1 MSASDDPFCTRG
13 DVVNAS
19 VPLSRRVVSG
29 LSLILLAACGGPG
42 STATPGP
49 GPAPRVPQPIAYQ
62 PLTEGLPPIPAV
74 DAPLAIRVIQPGAN
88 DARPSVD
95 STFVYGS
102 VGTGDV
108 ALLVNGVQVPVAP
121 NGAFIAYLP
130 LPQDGAWRLE
140 AFKGR
145 ERAATTITYR
155 AAATPTPPGTAAPTG
170 STPEGAFPAPLAG
183 VVTGGADT
191 LATGSDAVYARPTP
205 TGTYRWFFPRGA
217 RLTLLER
224 RRAQYRVQLDTA
236 TAWIDTTAVRV
247 QAGASPSAPA
257 GATMQAQVVPVA
269 DGAELRVASG
279 FAPFLV
285 NVGEGGVT
293 VTVYRAGA
301 AAVQVERNE
310 FVTGATMAAA
320 GAGASQATVSLARGA
335 WGYKAFYRPDGT
347 LVVRIRQPPR
357 IDAGDPLRGMRIV
370 VDPGHPPAGA
380 TGPTGLY
387 EGDANLAIG
396 LRLAERLRAGGAEVI
411 LTRTTDAPLELAPR
425 VEMAVDR
432 DAHLLV
438 SVHNNAFGEGQNPFR
453 AHHTSTYYFH
463 PFSRDAAAALVAEI
477 APVVRIPNR
486 GALFGNLALARPTW
500 MPSVLTESLFMP
512 IPEQEN
518 ALRDPQ
524 FVERLAEAHARG
536 IEAFFRARAGR

>member
-1 MSASDDPFCTRG
+1 MITS
-13 DVVNAS
+13 
-19 VPLSRRVVSG
+19 
-29 LSLILLAACGGPG
+29 AACGSG
-42 STATPGP
+42 TAGTPGP
-49 GPAPRVPQPIAYQ
+49 GPGPGPVPGGVPQPVRYQ
-62 PLTEGLPPIPAV
+62 PLTEGLPPIPQV
-74 DAPLAIRVIQPGAN
+74 DAPLAIRVIQPVAN
-88 DARPSVD
+88 QPRPSVD

-130 LPQDGAWRLE
+130 LPADGAWRLE

-145 ERAATTITYR
+145 ERAEATVSYR
-155 AAATPTPPGTAAPTG
+155 APSTTPTQPGPARTG

-183 VVTGGADT
+183 VVTGGADM

-205 TGTYRWFFPRGA
+205 TGTYRWFFPRGT
-217 RLTLLER
+217 RLSLVER

-236 TAWIDTTAVRV
+236 SAWIDTTAVRV
-247 QAGASPSAPA
+247 QPGAAPA
-257 GATMQAQVVPVA
+257 APASGAMQAQVVPVA

-285 NVGEGGVT
+285 NVVDGGVT
-293 VTVYRAGA
+293 VTVYRAGTA
-301 AAVQVERNE
+301 TVQVERNE
-310 FVTGATMAAA
+310 FVTGATMTAA
-320 GAGASQATVSLARGA
+320 GAGATQAMVSLARGA
-335 WGYKAFYRPDGT
+335 WGYRASYRPDGT

-357 IDAGDPLRGMRIV
+357 VDAGDPLRGMRIV
-370 VDPGHPPAGA
+370 IDPGHPPAGA

-425 VEMAVDR
+425 VEQAVER

-453 AHHTSTYYFH
+453 SHHTSTYYFH
-463 PFSRDAAAALVAEI
+463 SFSRDLAAALVAEI

-486 GALFGNLALARPTW
+486 GAMYGNLALVRPTW
-500 MPSVLTESLFMP
+500 MPSTLTESLFMP

-524 FVERLAEAHARG
+524 FIDRLAEAHARG
-536 IEAFFRARAGR
+536 IAAFFRARAGR

>member
-1 MSASDDPFCTRG
+1 M
-13 DVVNAS
+13 VNAS
-19 VPLSRRVVSG
+19 VPLSRAAVSG
-29 LSLILLAACGGPG
+29 LALLVAAACGPGTSGAPGTGPV
-42 STATPGP
+42 PG
-49 GPAPRVPQPIAYQ
+49 GVPQPVAYR
-62 PLTEGLPPIPAV
+62 PLTEGLPPIPRV
-74 DAPLAIRVIQPGAN
+74 DAPLAIRVIQPVAN
-88 DARPSVD
+88 QPRPSVD

-130 LPQDGAWRLE
+130 LPADGAWRLE

-145 ERAATTITYR
+145 ERVETTVSYR
-155 AAATPTPPGTAAPTG
+155 APSTPTPPSGTTRTA

-183 VVTGGADT
+183 IVSGGADT

-205 TGTYRWFFPRGA
+205 TGPYRWFFPRGA

-236 TAWIDTTAVRV
+236 SAWIDTTAVRV
-247 QAGASPSAPA
+247 QSGAAAAGAPGS
-257 GATMQAQVVPVA
+257 MQARVVPVA
-269 DGAELRVASG
+269 DGAELRIPAG

-285 NVGEGGVT
+285 NVADAGVT
-293 VTVYRAGA
+293 VTVYRAGSA
-301 AAVQVERNE
+301 TVQVERNE

-320 GAGASQATVSLARGA
+320 GAGATQATVSLARGA

-370 VDPGHPPAGA
+370 IDPGHPPAGA

-387 EGDANLAIG
+387 EGEANLAIS

-425 VEMAVDR
+425 VEQAVDR

-453 AHHTSTYYFH
+453 SHHTSTYYFH
-463 PFSRDAAAALVAEI
+463 PFSRDLAAALVAEI

-486 GALFGNLALARPTW
+486 GAMYGNLALVRPTW
-500 MPSVLTESLFMP
+500 MPSTLTESLFMP

-524 FVERLAEAHARG
+524 FIDRLAEAHARG
-536 IEAFFRARAGR
+536 IAAFFRARAGR

>member
-1 MSASDDPFCTRG
+1 MTDPFCTRG

-19 VPLSRRVVSG
+19 VPMSRATVSG
-29 LSLILLAACGGPG
+29 LALLAAAACGPG
-42 STATPGP
+42 TSGTPGPGP
-49 GPAPRVPQPIAYQ
+49 GPAPGGVPQPVRYQ
-62 PLTEGLPPIPAV
+62 PLTEGLPPIPRV
-74 DAPLAIRVIQPGAN
+74 DAPLTIRVIQPAAN
-88 DARPSVD
+88 QPRPSVD
-95 STFVYGS
+95 STSVYGS
-102 VGTGDV
+102 VGTGGA

-121 NGAFIAYLP
+121 NGAFIAFLP
-130 LPQDGAWRLE
+130 VPADGTWRLE

-145 ERAATTITYR
+145 QRAEATVSYR
-155 AAATPTPPGTAAPTG
+155 APSTATPPASTARTA
-170 STPEGAFPAPLAG
+170 STPEGLFPAPLAG

-205 TGTYRWFFPRGA
+205 TGPYRWFFPRGA
-217 RLTLLER
+217 RLSLVER
-224 RRAQYRVQLDTA
+224 RRAQYRVQLDTVS
-236 TAWIDTTAVRV
+236 AWIDTTAVRV
-247 QAGASPSAPA
+247 QSGAAASPAS
-257 GATMQAQVVPVA
+257 ATMQAQVVPVA

-285 NVGEGGVT
+285 NVADGGVT
-293 VTVYRAGA
+293 VTVYRAGPA
-301 AAVQVERNE
+301 TVQVERNE

-320 GAGASQATVSLARGA
+320 GAGATQATVSLARGA

-370 VDPGHPPAGA
+370 IDPGHPPAGA

-387 EGDANLAIG
+387 EGDANLAIS

-411 LTRTTDAPLELAPR
+411 LTRATDAPLELAPR
-425 VEMAVDR
+425 VEQAVDR
-432 DAHLLV
+432 NAHLLV

-453 AHHTSTYYFH
+453 SHHTSAYYFH
-463 PFSRDAAAALVAEI
+463 PFSRDAAAALMAEI

-486 GALFGNLALARPTW
+486 GALYGNLALVRPTW
-500 MPSVLTESLFMP
+500 MPSTLTESLFMP

-524 FVERLAEAHARG
+524 FIDRLAEAHARG
-536 IEAFFRARAGR
+536 IAAFFRGRAGR